1 MGKTPATVATTFTLW
16 EVDMF
21 TEEEL
26 RESLELMRSA
36 AIEIGSELDW
46 DNDEL
51 DDEYLMAAWDDM
63 WDD

>member
-1 MGKTPATVATTFTLW
+1 
-16 EVDMF
+16 MF

-36 AIEIGSELDW
+36 AIEMGSELDW